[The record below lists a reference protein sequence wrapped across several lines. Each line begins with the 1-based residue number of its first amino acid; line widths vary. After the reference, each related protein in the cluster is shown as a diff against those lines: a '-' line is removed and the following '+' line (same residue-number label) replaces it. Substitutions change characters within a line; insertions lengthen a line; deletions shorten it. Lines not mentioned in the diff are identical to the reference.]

1 MSTQCLTQSFQVQA
15 PAWEP
20 SGVAQ
25 GLGKEL
31 AIFLFPVLQRL
42 DERMEKRL
50 VRTMAQTVQSIL
62 TKRSRAKGLLLWE
75 LGGMLL
81 GEAHAK
87 AGN

>member
-1 MSTQCLTQSFQVQA
+1 
-15 PAWEP
+15 
-20 SGVAQ
+20 
-25 GLGKEL
+25 
-31 AIFLFPVLQRL
+31 
-42 DERMEKRL
+42 L

-62 TKRSRAKGLLLWE
+62 TKRSRAKGLLLSE